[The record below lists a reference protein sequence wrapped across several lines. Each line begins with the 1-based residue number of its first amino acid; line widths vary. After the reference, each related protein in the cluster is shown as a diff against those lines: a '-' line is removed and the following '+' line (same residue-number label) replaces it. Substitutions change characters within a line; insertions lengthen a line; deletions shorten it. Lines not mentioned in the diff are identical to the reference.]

1 MEELL
6 LLILLLWWPMAV
18 VKVIGTLRVVLA
30 EVAAREL
37 AVAMAVLERGQ
48 LAVAEGRVVTL
59 ALVAL
64 VVCVK
69 QMALAVLAVVGEVVL
84 ADSEQAMYVA
94 LGVEPLVVGVLAY

>member
-1 MEELL
+1 
-6 LLILLLWWPMAV
+6 MAV

-48 LAVAEGRVVTL
+48 LAVVEGRVVTL

-69 QMALAVLAVVGEVVL
+69 QMALPVLAAAAGEVPV
-84 ADSEQAMYVA
+84 DSEQAMYLA